1 MRSLVKLRSKF
12 DVRHGGDQVLD
23 DTRLGRVDSSV
34 KRGHLGVELRFETSI
49 HLHFISSLLIDEKDA
64 VSILCFV
71 SSPRRSLV
79 SFVSHLVHHRGVP
92 RLSLRPIRRDLN
104 LRLLDRRAQSRRL
117 LCARTRVHASHV
129 SHRARRTIHEVLH
142 SIAHSFILSF
152 IHSSTRA
159 SPSSRT
165 FPRRA
170 HDGLRLLLRDHE
182 LGDPIRAR
190 RVHDRPLERS
200 PSPSP
205 VSSLESRG
213 RRRPDPRGFPF
224 LHETVRDDG
233 VRTPSNAR
241 AREEGGGVSTHTR
254 THRRITIRKQPPP
267 SHPRCLT
274 SIAGRPS
281 LGARARRP
289 RRHSTTTKMFAS
301 TTSATTTMFA
311 SGGSVSAKFRAT
323 AAPARAP
330 TRVVIESA

>member
-1 MRSLVKLRSKF
+1 MKKTPSVSCASFRRRAVRSSRLSRTSFTIAAYRASRS
-12 DVRHGGDQVLD
+12 VRYAAISTFASSTAARNRAVFSALAIAS
-23 DTRLGRVDSSV
+23 TRLTSVIALVD
-34 KRGHLGVELRFETSI
+34 
-49 HLHFISSLLIDEKDA
+49 
-64 VSILCFV
+64 
-71 SSPRRSLV
+71 RS
-79 SFVSHLVHHRGVP
+79 
-92 RLSLRPIRRDLN
+92 
-104 LRLLDRRAQSRRL
+104 
-117 LCARTRVHASHV
+117 T
-129 SHRARRTIHEVLH
+129 T
-142 SIAHSFILSF
+142 SF
-152 IHSSTRA
+152 IHSFIQALARRRPHAPSLAAPTMACA
-159 SPSSRT
+159 SFSAIMSLEIPSARVASMIARSNA
-165 FPRRA
+165 RR
-170 HDGLRLLLRDHE
+170 LRL
-182 LGDPIRAR
+182 
-190 RVHDRPLERS
+190 
-200 PSPSP
+200 PSR
-205 VSSLESRG
+205 VSSLAVVA
-213 RRRPDPRGFPF
+213 DPRGFPF

-254 THRRITIRKQPPP
+254 THRRITIRKQSPP

>member
-1 MRSLVKLRSKF
+1 MRSLVKLRSKL
-12 DVRHGGDQVLD
+12 DVFRHGGDQVLD

-117 LCARTRVHASHV
+117 LCARDRVHASHV
-129 SHRARRTIHEVLH
+129 SHRARRSIHDVLH
-142 SIAHSFILSF
+142 SIAQSF
-152 IHSSTRA
+152 IHSFIHALARRRPHAPSLAAPTMACA
-159 SPSSRT
+159 SFSAIMSLEIPSARVASMIARSNA
-165 FPRRA
+165 RR
-170 HDGLRLLLRDHE
+170 LRL
-182 LGDPIRAR
+182 
-190 RVHDRPLERS
+190 
-200 PSPSP
+200 PSR
-205 VSSLESRG
+205 VSSLAVVA
-213 RRRPDPRGFPF
+213 DPRGFPF

-233 VRTPSNAR
+233 VRTPSNAG

>member
-1 MRSLVKLRSKF
+1 MLRFVAAPFARLVCLAPRSPSRRTAPLAPSDTPRSQPSPPRPPRAIAPSSLRS
-12 DVRHGGDQVLD
+12 RS
-23 DTRLGRVDSSV
+23 RPRVSRQSS
-34 KRGHLGVELRFETSI
+34 RSSI
-49 HLHFISSLLIDEKDA
+49 D
-64 VSILCFV
+64 
-71 SSPRRSLV
+71 PRRP
-79 SFVSHLVHHRGVP
+79 SF
-92 RLSLRPIRRDLN
+92 N
-104 LRLLDRRAQSRRL
+104 
-117 LCARTRVHASHV
+117 RTF
-129 SHRARRTIHEVLH
+129 I
-142 SIAHSFILSF
+142 HSFIQALARRRPHAPSLAAPTMACASF
-152 IHSSTRA
+152 SAIMSLEIPSARVA
-159 SPSSRT
+159 SMIARSNA
-165 FPRRA
+165 RR
-170 HDGLRLLLRDHE
+170 LRL
-182 LGDPIRAR
+182 PS
-190 RVHDRPLERS
+190 RVS
-200 PSPSP
+200 C
-205 VSSLESRG
+205 LESRG

>member
-1 MRSLVKLRSKF
+1 MRSLVKLRSKL
-12 DVRHGGDQVLD
+12 DVFRHGGDQVLD

-64 VSILCFV
+64 VSILCFG

-117 LCARTRVHASHV
+117 LCARDRVPRV
-129 SHRARRTIHEVLH
+129 SRQSSRSSIDPRRPSFNRTVIH
-142 SIAHSFILSF
+142 SF
-152 IHSSTRA
+152 IHSRTRA

-190 RVHDRPLERS
+190 VASMIARS
-200 PSPSP
+200 NARRLRLPSR
-205 VSSLESRG
+205 VSSLAVVA
-213 RRRPDPRGFPF
+213 DPRGFPF

-233 VRTPSNAR
+233 VRTPSNAG

-267 SHPRCLT
+267 SHPRGLA

-281 LGARARRP
+281 LGARARRT

-311 SGGSVSAKFRAT
+311 SGGAVSAKFRAT

>member
-12 DVRHGGDQVLD
+12 DVVRHGGDQVLD

-117 LCARTRVHASHV
+117 LCARDRVHASHV
-129 SHRARRTIHEVLH
+129 SHRARRSIHDVLH
-142 SIAHSFILSF
+142 SIAHSFIHSF
-152 IHSSTRA
+152 IQALARRRPHAPSLAAPTMACA
-159 SPSSRT
+159 SFSAIMSLEIPSARVASMIARSNA
-165 FPRRA
+165 RR
-170 HDGLRLLLRDHE
+170 LRL
-182 LGDPIRAR
+182 
-190 RVHDRPLERS
+190 
-200 PSPSP
+200 PSR
-205 VSSLESRG
+205 VSSLAVVA
-213 RRRPDPRGFPF
+213 DPRGFPF

-281 LGARARRP
+281 LGARARRT

-311 SGGSVSAKFRAT
+311 SGGAVSAKFRAT

>member
-1 MRSLVKLRSKF
+1 MLRFIAASFARLVCLAPRSPSRRTAPLAPSDTPRSQPSPPRPPRAIAPSSLRS
-12 DVRHGGDQVLD
+12 RS
-23 DTRLGRVDSSV
+23 RPRVSRQSS
-34 KRGHLGVELRFETSI
+34 RSSI
-49 HLHFISSLLIDEKDA
+49 D
-64 VSILCFV
+64 
-71 SSPRRSLV
+71 PRRP
-79 SFVSHLVHHRGVP
+79 SF
-92 RLSLRPIRRDLN
+92 N
-104 LRLLDRRAQSRRL
+104 
-117 LCARTRVHASHV
+117 RTF
-129 SHRARRTIHEVLH
+129 I
-142 SIAHSFILSF
+142 HSFIQALARRRPHAPSLAAPTMACASF
-152 IHSSTRA
+152 SAIMSLEIPSARVA
-159 SPSSRT
+159 SMIARSNA
-165 FPRRA
+165 RR
-170 HDGLRLLLRDHE
+170 LRL
-182 LGDPIRAR
+182 
-190 RVHDRPLERS
+190 
-200 PSPSP
+200 PSR
-205 VSSLESRG
+205 VSSLAVVA
-213 RRRPDPRGFPF
+213 DPRGFPF

-233 VRTPSNAR
+233 VRTPSNAG

>member
-1 MRSLVKLRSKF
+1 MKKTPSVSCASFRRRAVRSSRLSRTSFTIAAYRASRS
-12 DVRHGGDQVLD
+12 VRYAAISTFASSTAARNRAVFSALAIAS
-23 DTRLGRVDSSV
+23 TRLTSVIALVDRST
-34 KRGHLGVELRFETSI
+34 TSFI
-49 HLHFISSLLIDEKDA
+49 QSHFH
-64 VSILCFV
+64 
-71 SSPRRSLV
+71 
-79 SFVSHLVHHRGVP
+79 SFVH
-92 RLSLRPIRRDLN
+92 
-104 LRLLDRRAQSRRL
+104 SR
-117 LCARTRVHASHV
+117 
-129 SHRARRTIHEVLH
+129 
-142 SIAHSFILSF
+142 
-152 IHSSTRA
+152 TRA

-233 VRTPSNAR
+233 VRTPSNAG

-281 LGARARRP
+281 LGARARRT

-311 SGGSVSAKFRAT
+311 SGGAVSAKFRAT

>member
-1 MRSLVKLRSKF
+1 M
-12 DVRHGGDQVLD
+12 
-23 DTRLGRVDSSV
+23 
-34 KRGHLGVELRFETSI
+34 LRFVAAP
-49 HLHFISSLLIDEKDA
+49 FA
-64 VSILCFV
+64 
-71 SSPRRSLV
+71 RLV
-79 SFVSHLVHHRGVP
+79 
-92 RLSLRPIRRDLN
+92 
-104 LRLLDRRAQSRRL
+104 
-117 LCARTRVHASHV
+117 
-129 SHRARRTIHEVLH
+129 
-142 SIAHSFILSF
+142 
-152 IHSSTRA
+152 
-159 SPSSRT
+159 SSRT
-165 FPRRA
+165 SFTIAAYRASRSARYAAISTFASSTAARNRAVFSALAIASTRLTSVIALVDRSTTSFIQSHIHSFFQALARRRPHA
-170 HDGLRLLLRDHE
+170 PSLAAPTMACASFSAIMSLEIPSARVASMIARSNARRLRL
-182 LGDPIRAR
+182 
-190 RVHDRPLERS
+190 
-200 PSPSP
+200 PSR
-205 VSSLESRG
+205 VSSLAVVA
-213 RRRPDPRGFPF
+213 DPRGFPF